1 MFTCE
6 RSIHSLIPRSHSIT
20 WSAMEWGLGMRQ
32 LQHKLRVKSV
42 CFLPIRQHKLPQYS
56 FSFCSLLQLCGPA
69 LVSALPPSAFPPH
82 HCWHPA
88 HKSKKTQHNAVESTR
103 PSTWQASLVPR
114 LSPCEWTYCKRPKA
128 GWDLVTRLIT
138 NELSVKAIHTSNS
151 LVR

>member
-1 MFTCE
+1 MFTYE

-32 LQHKLRVKSV
+32 LQHKLRIKSV
-42 CFLPIRQHKLPQYS
+42 SFLPIWQHKLPQYS

-114 LSPCEWTYCKRPKA
+114 LFPCEQNVLQATESWGGGSGDEVNDKLQAQCESYT
-128 GWDLVTRLIT
+128 
-138 NELSVKAIHTSNS
+138 HQ
-151 LVR
+151 